1 LKRIKNKMFN
11 RFTAIAKKEIKQLRR
26 DTRMLFIIFF
36 FPIVLLIIFGY
47 AINFDVKHIKI
58 AVYDQDKSDYTREY
72 VNGLISSE
80 YFDLVTYIQD
90 ESEIKRLLDE
100 KIVQAVVVFPSNLSR
115 KLLSKQEVKVQYLI
129 DGVDG
134 TTARAIQNYVNAA
147 TYNYSIKLTKE
158 YLAVTGKNLYVPID
172 LQPRFWFNPEL
183 QSTKFLIPG
192 LMGMILIVTAVISIS
207 LSIVREKERGT
218 IEQINVSPLSSF
230 EFILGKTI
238 PYILISLINA
248 IIVLLAGYILF
259 GIVIKGN
266 MFLLLLGTLTF
277 LFAALGLGIFI
288 STVADSQQV
297 AFQAANVTSLLPSFI
312 LSGFIFPVETMPIAI
327 QVLTNI
333 TPAKFYI
340 VILRAIL
347 LRGAGISAFWNQLIY
362 LGIFGAIF
370 ITLAII
376 VDKRSKGKN

>member
-1 LKRIKNKMFN
+1 MFN

>member
-1 LKRIKNKMFN
+1 MLSRIF
-11 RFTAIAKKEIKQLRR
+11 AIAKKEIKQLRR

-36 FPIVLLIIFGY
+36 FPVVLLIIFGY

-58 AVYDQDKSDYTREY
+58 AVYDQDKSDYTRNY
-72 VNGLISSE
+72 INGLISSD
-80 YFDLVTYIQD
+80 YFDLVTYVED
-90 ESEIKRLLDE
+90 SNEIKRLLDE
-100 KIVQAVVVFPSNLSR
+100 KVVQTVLVFPPD
-115 KLLSKQEVKVQYLI
+115 LSKKLMSKQDVKVQYLI

-134 TTARAIQNYVNAA
+134 STASVIQNYVNAA
-147 TYNYSIKLTKE
+147 TYTYSIDLTKE
-158 YLAVTGKNLYVPID
+158 YLAVNGKNIYVPID

-218 IEQINVSPLSSF
+218 IEQINVSPLSSL
-230 EFILGKTI
+230 EFIHGKTV
-238 PYILISLINA
+238 PYIFISLINA
-248 IIVLLAGYILF
+248 TIVLAAGYVLF

-266 MFLLLLGTLTF
+266 IFLLLFGTMVF

-312 LSGFIFPVETMPIAI
+312 LSGFIFPIETMPQAI
-327 QVLTNI
+327 QILTNI
-333 TPAKFYI
+333 TPAKFYVI
-340 VILRAIL
+340 ILRAIL
-347 LRGAGISAFWNQLIY
+347 LRGAGVSAFWEQLIY
-362 LGIFGAIF
+362 LGIFGTIF
-370 ITLAII
+370 ITLATII
-376 VDKRSKGKN
+376 DKRSRGKN

>member
-1 LKRIKNKMFN
+1 MLNRII
-11 RFTAIAKKEIKQLRR
+11 AIAKKEIKQLRR

-36 FPIVLLIIFGY
+36 FPVVLLIIFGY
-47 AINFDVKHIKI
+47 AINFDVHHIKI
-58 AVYDQDKSDYTREY
+58 AVYDQDRSEITRNY
-72 VNGLISSE
+72 VNGLISSD
-80 YFDLVTYIQD
+80 YFDLVTYVEN
-90 ESEIKRLLDE
+90 ESDIKRLLDE
-100 KIVQAVVVFPSNLSR
+100 KIVQAVIVFPYDLSR
-115 KLLSKQEVKVQYLI
+115 RLMASQDVKIQYLI

-134 TTARAIQNYVNAA
+134 STASVIQNYVNAA
-147 TYNYSIKLTKE
+147 TYSYSLKLTKE
-158 YLAVTGKNLYVPID
+158 YLAVTGKNMYMPVD

-218 IEQINVSPLSSF
+218 IEQINVSPLSSL

-238 PYILISLINA
+238 PYIFISLVNA
-248 IIVLLAGYILF
+248 TIVLAAGYILF

-266 MFLLLLGTLTF
+266 ILLLLLGTMAF

-312 LSGFIFPVETMPIAI
+312 LSGFIFPIETMPAAI

-347 LRGAGISAFWNQLIY
+347 LRGAGISAFWEQLIY
-362 LGIFGAIF
+362 LGIFGAVF
-370 ITLAII
+370 ISLATII
-376 VDKRSKGKN
+376 DKRSRGKN